1 VHTIVPDPSS
11 DRVTVAMSTGGV
23 YVSDDGTTG
32 WTPRNKGI
40 HVTFMPDPYP
50 EFGQCVHKVAVDAS
64 GPSVMYAQ
72 NHHGVYRT
80 DDGGLQWSSIAE
92 GLPSDFGFFVLAS
105 PRTPGTAWVM
115 PLVADEQR
123 FPVGGRMRV
132 HRTRD
137 GGSTWTELGPGLP
150 DDVWSVVLRDAACV
164 DLAEPTG
171 VYLGTRDGCVYA
183 SVDEG
188 DTYTLLTDHLPD
200 VLSVRAAEV

>member
-1 VHTIVPDPSS
+1 
-11 DRVTVAMSTGGV
+11 
-23 YVSDDGTTG
+23 
-32 WTPRNKGI
+32 
-40 HVTFMPDPYP
+40 
-50 EFGQCVHKVAVDAS
+50 
-64 GPSVMYAQ
+64 MYAQ

>member
-1 VHTIVPDPSS
+1 
-11 DRVTVAMSTGGV
+11 
-23 YVSDDGTTG
+23 
-32 WTPRNKGI
+32 
-40 HVTFMPDPYP
+40 
-50 EFGQCVHKVAVDAS
+50 
-64 GPSVMYAQ
+64 
-72 NHHGVYRT
+72 
-80 DDGGLQWSSIAE
+80 
-92 GLPSDFGFFVLAS
+92 
-105 PRTPGTAWVM
+105 M